1 MSSNDN
7 SSIKQ
12 LLQERRQVKGG
23 ATDTAVDPAWS
34 GLAPFNTEMAHGG
47 GGGRQ
52 AHRWKEPM
60 GKNLSSFLSSAKA

>member
-1 MSSNDN
+1 MVFLTYTIRQQKEMSPNDN

-34 GLAPFNTEMAHGG
+34 GLAPFNTEMAHGVG
-47 GGGRQ
+47 G
-52 AHRWKEPM
+52 EE
-60 GKNLSSFLSSAKA
+60 